1 MWVLRLQQMRSTALD
16 TGEDIPGP
24 SQQGRSGTRQSH
36 DPREGQP
43 DDGVLLLEAEV
54 GHGFAHHNVAL
65 DGQDHQGP
73 ESDFPYRTAGKK
85 TRGNTS

>member
-1 MWVLRLQQMRSTALD
+1 MQVLTLHQLRSAARD
-16 TGEDIPGP
+16 TETHGGGVPRP
-24 SQQGRSGTRQSH
+24 SEEGRGGARQSH

-54 GHGFAHHNVAL
+54 AHRFAHHNVAL

-73 ESDFPYRTAGKK
+73 ESDLP
-85 TRGNTS
+85 

>member
-1 MWVLRLQQMRSTALD
+1 MGAD
-16 TGEDIPGP
+16 TPPVETLKHTGGWGAVPGP
-24 SQQGRSGTRQSH
+24 SEEGRGSARQSH

-54 GHGFAHHNVAL
+54 AHRFAHHNVAL

-73 ESDFPYRTAGKK
+73 ESDLP
-85 TRGNTS
+85 